1 MTTKK
6 SQIAWLLFA
15 ALFVAGMVFFVTDSL
30 TVTAIAG
37 TFTGVLG
44 TFLGIDILTMLHKTK
59 ELPAGRYKNMNRH
72 RYIIALIIFALL
84 LIEAFIISSIF
95 ERDMNSLYLSFGV
108 GFIIVIGGLVSGVE
122 ANKIVTGEEP
132 PELNETGELSGADA

>member
-1 MTTKK
+1 
-6 SQIAWLLFA
+6 
-15 ALFVAGMVFFVTDSL
+15 
-30 TVTAIAG
+30 
-37 TFTGVLG
+37 
-44 TFLGIDILTMLHKTK
+44 MLHKTK

-122 ANKIVTGEEP
+122 ANKIVTGEQP
-132 PELNETGELSGADA
+132 SELNETGELSGDES

>member
-1 MTTKK
+1 
-6 SQIAWLLFA
+6 
-15 ALFVAGMVFFVTDSL
+15 
-30 TVTAIAG
+30 
-37 TFTGVLG
+37 
-44 TFLGIDILTMLHKTK
+44 
-59 ELPAGRYKNMNRH
+59 MNRH

-122 ANKIVTGEEP
+122 ANKIVTDEQP
-132 PELNETGELSGADA
+132 PELNETGELSGDES

>member
-6 SQIAWLLFA
+6 SQIVWLLFA

-30 TVTAIAG
+30 VVTAIAG

-59 ELPAGRYKNMNRH
+59 ALPVGSYKSMNRH
-72 RYIIALIIFALL
+72 RYIIALIIFAVL

-95 ERDMNSLYLSFGV
+95 ERDMNPLYLSFGV

-122 ANKIVTGEEP
+122 ANKIVTGEEHP
-132 PELNETGELSGADA
+132 ALTEADERSGDEA